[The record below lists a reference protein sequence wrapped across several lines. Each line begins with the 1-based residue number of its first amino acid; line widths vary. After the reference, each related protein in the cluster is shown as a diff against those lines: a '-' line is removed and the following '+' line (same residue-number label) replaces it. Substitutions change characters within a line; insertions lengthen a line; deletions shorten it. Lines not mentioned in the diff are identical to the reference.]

1 MQINAARPDIR
12 TPKMPNQ
19 GSMDRVVNAMR
30 SRADGLSEKLAAGKI
45 DSQEF
50 VDRMAMQLERW
61 HTRAVV
67 LGRQRAGDTAPAE
80 ADDRTFAEQ
89 IVAQQAEFLDH
100 FKTKIDEGG
109 YTLAD
114 GRLNEAAISNRA
126 RMYAERL
133 TGTANETFSLTS
145 EDDLMYWRMGGLESR
160 HCTDCPEL
168 ADASPYKA
176 SDMPA
181 YPKSG
186 ETACMMSCRCY
197 VEREDGVS
205 GFKPTE

>member
-1 MQINAARPDIR
+1 MTTAEAIKASV
-12 TPKMPNQ
+12 PKMPNQ

-30 SRADGLSEKLAAGKI
+30 SRADGLSEKLVAGKI

-114 GRLNEAAISNRA
+114 GSLNEAAISNRA

-145 EDDLMYWRMGGLESR
+145 EDDLMYWELGSVKEE
-160 HCTDCPEL
+160 HCGACPEL
-168 ADASPYKA
+168 ASASPYKA
-176 SDMPA
+176 SELPT
-181 YPKSG
+181 YPR
-186 ETACMMSCRCY
+186 ECQTPCLVRCNCTLR
-197 VEREDGVS
+197 REDGVS